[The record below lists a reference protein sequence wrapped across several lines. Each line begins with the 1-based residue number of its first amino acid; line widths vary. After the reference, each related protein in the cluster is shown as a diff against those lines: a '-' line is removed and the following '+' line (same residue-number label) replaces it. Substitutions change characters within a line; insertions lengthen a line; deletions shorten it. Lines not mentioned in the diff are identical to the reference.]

1 MKNTDTRNTLNAKNV
16 LNTRDTESIGTAP
29 AGRHKPQE
37 LFFREICSIITLWN
51 RLYADIMYRLK
62 VPYPADGL
70 YKLLVARIR
79 EHGAESVEE
88 AILRIGQSRY
98 LMGQKSTPP
107 ASFAWLMQPDIF
119 RKLLTGYYDDFN
131 KPQGGAGVLKPG
143 PGVTETTHLR
153 VHGTAQDVS
162 STPKPNQGSGST
174 PKRDA
179 YGGCP
184 EPYGRDTDLDK
195 WLIDQIV
202 HRRMHNLPPAPKDT
216 TDWEAYMSS

>member
-1 MKNTDTRNTLNAKNV
+1 MKSKQLVHQAFLNEWSS
-16 LNTRDTESIGTAP
+16 R
-29 AGRHKPQE
+29 
-37 LFFREICSIITLWN
+37 F
-51 RLYADIMYRLK
+51 AD
-62 VPYPADGL
+62 
-70 YKLLVARIR
+70 
-79 EHGAESVEE
+79 
-88 AILRIGQSRY
+88 
-98 LMGQKSTPP
+98 QK
-107 ASFAWLMQPDIF
+107 A
-119 RKLLTGYYDDFN
+119 LTGYYDDFN

-143 PGVTETTHLR
+143 PGVTEATHLQ

-202 HRRMHNLPPAPKDT
+202 HRRIHNLTPVPKDT
-216 TDWEAYMSS
+216 TDWDAYMSV